1 MATLTNLDVERL
13 TMGEIATVEKLSGL
27 PIDAL
32 GDEDA
37 PKGNLLAAL
46 AMIAKRRN
54 GDPGFKWGDAL
65 GLTMPQVSEI
75 LGIEDDDDEDD
86 DADDEAPAAG
96 AVQRVHDVAGA
107 DLTVTTPAP
116 RRRRGSAPD
125 PT

>member
-75 LGIEDDDDEDD
+75 LGIEDDDDA
-86 DADDEAPAAG
+86 DAETPAAG

-107 DLTVTTPAP
+107 DLTVTSPAP